1 MESRDLT
8 LALVQADL
16 AWEHVDDNL
25 ARMDRHLAGVRGAR
39 VVVLPEMFTTG
50 FSMNAPGV
58 AETMEG
64 KGVSWLRETARRLQ
78 ADVAGSLAIADGGR
92 YYNRLLWAG
101 RDGSLRH
108 YDKKHL
114 FSFAGEHQHYTPGSE
129 ALVVEVDGWRIAPFV
144 CYDLRFPVW
153 SRNRGARYDLALYVA
168 NWPQRRAAHWKALL
182 PARAIE
188 NQSYVIGLNRVGSD
202 GNGLAYSGDSLA
214 IDPYGETLWK
224 AKDGVEV
231 QPVTLS
237 RVRLDEVRTQFP
249 FLQDADD
256 HELR

>member
-16 AWEHVDDNL
+16 AWENVDDNL
-25 ARMDRHLAGVRGAR
+25 ARMDRHLAAVQGAR

-50 FSMNAPGV
+50 FSMNAPAV
-58 AETMEG
+58 AETMDG
-64 KGVSWLRETARRLQ
+64 KGVRWLRETARRLH
-78 ADVAGSLAIADGGR
+78 ADVVASLAIADGGR
-92 YYNRLLWAG
+92 YFNRLVWAR
-101 RDGSLRH
+101 RDGGLQH

-114 FSFAGEHQHYTPGSE
+114 FSFAGEHQHYSPGRDP
-129 ALVVEVDGWRIAPFV
+129 LVVDVDGWRIATFI

-153 SRNRGARYDLALYVA
+153 SRNLGTRYDAALYVA

-188 NQSYVIGLNRVGSD
+188 NQSYVVGLNRVGAD

-224 AKDGVEV
+224 AQDGVEV
-231 QPVTLS
+231 RAVTLS
-237 RVRLDEVRTQFP
+237 RARLDEVRSQFP

>member
-16 AWEHVDDNL
+16 AWENVDDNL
-25 ARMDRHLAGVRGAR
+25 ARMDRLLAGVQGAR
-39 VVVLPEMFTTG
+39 VIVLPEMFTTG
-50 FSMNAPGV
+50 FSMNAPAV
-58 AETMEG
+58 AETMNG
-64 KGVSWLRETARRLQ
+64 KGVNWLLQTARRLR
-78 ADVAGSLAIADGGR
+78 ADVAGSLAIADGGH
-92 YYNRLLWAG
+92 YYNRLVWAKP
-101 RDGSLRH
+101 DGSLRH
-108 YDKKHL
+108 YDKRHL
-114 FSFAGEHQHYTPGSE
+114 FSFAGEDGHYTPGRE
-129 ALVVEVDGWRIAPFV
+129 ALVVEVDGWRIAPFI

-153 SRNRGARYDLALYVA
+153 TRNREARYDLALYVA

-188 NQSYVIGLNRVGSD
+188 NQSYVIGLNRVGAD

-224 AKDGVEV
+224 AQDGVEV
-231 QPVTLS
+231 RPLALS
-237 RVRLDEVRTQFP
+237 RSRLEEVRTQFP